1 MRLFLSSLVLLCA
14 SGMAGAQSAV
24 RPPNPTDIPR
34 IADEFPRV
42 SAESVCSKLAEP
54 VWPTDLVWAGSA
66 RYRATALV
74 QAGRVQQLEVK
85 VVTGVKDRQ
94 VQRRLIHAISVAMLG
109 STCDGDA
116 VIEREF
122 SVKAPAEKTEP

>member
-34 IADEFPRV
+34 IAAELPRV

-66 RYRATALV
+66 RYLATAQV
-74 QAGRVQQLEVK
+74 QASRVKQLEIRVLA
-85 VVTGVKDRQ
+85 GVKDRQ
-94 VQRRLIHAISVAMLG
+94 VQRRLISAINEAMLR
-109 STCDGDA
+109 STCEGDA

-122 SVKAPAEKTEP
+122 SVKAPADKTEP

>member
-1 MRLFLSSLVLLCA
+1 MRLVLSSLVLLCA
-14 SGMAGAQSAV
+14 CGLAGAQSPV
-24 RPPNPTDIPR
+24 RPPNLAEASRIP
-34 IADEFPRV
+34 AEQPRV
-42 SAESVCSKLAEP
+42 SPESVCSKVLEP
-54 VWPTDLVWAGSA
+54 VWPTDLVWTGSA

-94 VQRRLIHAISVAMLG
+94 VQRRLIHSISVAMLG